1 MARVK
6 VKTFS
11 VIRDILGADI
21 VEVEVA
27 GPETVRE
34 LFHTLVRKYGQPFR
48 EKLWDPA
55 TGEITPFLIVLNE
68 AIIRSTTDMER
79 AIKDGDELAIIFP
92 IGGG

>member
-1 MARVK
+1 MARVR

-21 VEVEVA
+21 VEVEVP

-34 LFHTLVRKYGQPFR
+34 LFHTLARQYGQSFR

-55 TGEITPFLIVLNE
+55 TGEIAPFLIVLNE